1 MSSVED
7 SSSENCSGVRIGLR
21 VFVAGSWE
29 GKMEMWRGL
38 FCGGGNYLGSVL
50 MIDASSLRRKAEGG
64 FPSWWDLHSGL

>member
-7 SSSENCSGVRIGLR
+7 SSSENCRGVRIGFR

-38 FCGGGNYLGSVL
+38 FCCGGNY
-50 MIDASSLRRKAEGG
+50 
-64 FPSWWDLHSGL
+64 SGQI

>member
-7 SSSENCSGVRIGLR
+7 RSSENCSGVRMGLS

-38 FCGGGNYLGSVL
+38 FCMVEVFG
-50 MIDASSLRRKAEGG
+50 
-64 FPSWWDLHSGL
+64 

>member
-7 SSSENCSGVRIGLR
+7 SSSENWRGVRIGLR

-38 FCGGGNYLGSVL
+38 FC
-50 MIDASSLRRKAEGG
+50 
-64 FPSWWDLHSGL
+64 WW

>member
-7 SSSENCSGVRIGLR
+7 SSSENCRGVRIGLR

-38 FCGGGNYLGSVL
+38 FCWWEFLVRC
-50 MIDASSLRRKAEGG
+50 DASSLLGWV
-64 FPSWWDLHSGL
+64 SS

>member
-7 SSSENCSGVRIGLR
+7 SSSENWRGVRIGLR

-38 FCGGGNYLGSVL
+38 FCRL
-50 MIDASSLRRKAEGG
+50 
-64 FPSWWDLHSGL
+64 